1 MLHPVWEPTTSGE
14 PASDEWLARCLLGQ
28 GWVGGT
34 GKLTMLDLRVWAA
47 LCAMLREQLNG
58 EPPSDDPTLD
68 RGASRIVQATG
79 YELADRV
86 LGSEGGRQWRSL
98 RRSLAR
104 LRTTTITARI
114 VERDQTLAIE
124 TLHEG
129 LVGPRRRDLDR
140 DDTPRPDRAAS
151 VGRVEGHGLA
161 AGGAWSVACSA
172 GARRPL
178 YVAGP

>member
-68 RGASRIVQATG
+68 RGTSRIVQATG
-79 YELADRV
+79 YELAAAF
-86 LGSEGGRQWRSL
+86 S
-98 RRSLAR
+98 A
-104 LRTTTITARI
+104 A
-114 VERDQTLAIE
+114 
-124 TLHEG
+124 
-129 LVGPRRRDLDR
+129 
-140 DDTPRPDRAAS
+140 RAADS
-151 VGRVEGHGLA
+151 GGHC
-161 AGGAWSVACSA
+161 GGPSP
-172 GARRPL
+172 G
-178 YVAGP
+178 